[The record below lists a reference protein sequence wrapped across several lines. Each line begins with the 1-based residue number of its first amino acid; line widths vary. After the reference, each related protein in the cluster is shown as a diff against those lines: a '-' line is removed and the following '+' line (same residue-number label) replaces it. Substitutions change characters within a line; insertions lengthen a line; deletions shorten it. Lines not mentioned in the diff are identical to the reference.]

1 MNITYISIT
10 ISKKMR
16 TNNEG
21 EILLSTIVIII
32 KRLFGPDA
40 IIINL
45 SLIYCYKSKIINL
58 ICAVNICVKVQVT
71 GYHCNLDYMFIID
84 KFSLTF
90 CITSNY

>member
-32 KRLFGPDA
+32 KRLFGPNA

-45 SLIYCYKSKIINL
+45 SLRLSVVINQ
-58 ICAVNICVKVQVT
+58 K
-71 GYHCNLDYMFIID
+71 
-84 KFSLTF
+84 
-90 CITSNY
+90 